1 MIHRCPITRRA
12 VLKGLGAVV
21 ALPWLESLAHA
32 AEKAKPAQP
41 PVRLGF
47 VYVPNGV
54 DWQRWHMETAGPLDT
69 FSKTLEP
76 LADVKKELLVFR
88 GLTLNEGR
96 DHGDGGGDHPR
107 ATSSFLTAAH
117 PFKSFGKDIRVGG
130 ISVDQLAAQKLG
142 HLTRLPS
149 LELACD
155 RPTSPGM
162 CDAGYSGV
170 YRNAISWR
178 TPTSPVPTEINPR
191 LAFFRLFGDPSRSSD
206 AARGRQR
213 MVNSSVLDLVLEDS
227 KKLGTQLGGTD
238 RLKLEEYLHSVRE
251 VERQIQ
257 AAERLPLKQPPA
269 GTTAPHGIPSETA
282 DHIRVMLDLVALA
295 FQTDTTRIASVML
308 AMGGSDRAFPFLGL
322 KSTHHSYSHHEKK
335 AENLD
340 ALHAIDRFYVEQFGH
355 LIRKLQAVKEGDGT
369 LLDNCLLLYGSPLR
383 DGNLH
388 DRQDL
393 PILLA
398 GRGRGAV
405 TPGRMVKHPDETP
418 LANLHLSLLSAFG
431 IEAPRFSDSTGK
443 LARLKV

>member
-1 MIHRCPITRRA
+1 MKLRLSKAERRGPVQVWVEYQHEQNKPLFEPADAANGMITVESLEISGPHFDLAKLPDSHRRLIITRRA
-12 VLKGLGAVV
+12 VLKGLGAAV

-117 PFKSFGKDIRVGG
+117 PFKSFDKDIRVGG

-191 LAFFRLFGDPSRSSD
+191 LAFFRLFGDPSRSSA

-227 KKLGTQLGGTD
+227 KKLGTHRFGDAGD
-238 RLKLEEYLHSVRE
+238 GRE
-251 VERQIQ
+251 RS
-257 AAERLPLKQPPA
+257 RLPVSRTKIN
-269 GTTAPHGIPSETA
+269 APQ
-282 DHIRVMLDLVALA
+282 LLA
-295 FQTDTTRIASVML
+295 PR
-308 AMGGSDRAFPFLGL
+308 
-322 KSTHHSYSHHEKK
+322 
-335 AENLD
+335 
-340 ALHAIDRFYVEQFGH
+340 
-355 LIRKLQAVKEGDGT
+355 KEGGEPRCT
-369 LLDNCLLLYGSPLR
+369 AR
-383 DGNLH
+383 D
-388 DRQDL
+388 
-393 PILLA
+393 
-398 GRGRGAV
+398 
-405 TPGRMVKHPDETP
+405 
-418 LANLHLSLLSAFG
+418 
-431 IEAPRFSDSTGK
+431 
-443 LARLKV
+443 